1 MLFSVLP
8 VMVCFIL
15 FAAYWKVQRISIW
28 RNGESK
34 SNYLSEN
41 IGVSILWFIVFTLM
55 VHHISIS
62 AIPRHYRRF
71 FSLGTKTTQ

>member
-1 MLFSVLP
+1 MNNKIIAFSMLFSVLP

-41 IGVSILWFIVFTLM
+41 LGVSILWFIVFTLM
-55 VHHISIS
+55 VLPYIYFGYSS
-62 AIPRHYRRF
+62 P
-71 FSLGTKTTQ
+71 L